1 MRYFKIVLVVTVM
14 AAAVLTASTILS
26 RARDSTINAHILFF
40 PNDFGRDSVNVSNY
54 PPRMKRYYKLF
65 LQKCSVCHTI
75 ARPLNAQFLELTPE
89 EMQRAKEGQPDLFR
103 AGTDVIQPG
112 PKAWSRIVHR
122 MMSKPG
128 ASISRKDGRKI
139 WAFLVYD
146 STIRKMGKNL
156 GPWESWRQNLLSNF
170 ARLYPKMYRHLLK
183 KGELK
188 TVGSISSSTLSGENP
203 VPSDLAPRGDS
214 SKIKP

>member
-1 MRYFKIVLVVTVM
+1 MRYFKIVLVVTAL
-14 AAAVLTASTILS
+14 AAAVLAASAVLS
-26 RARDSTINAHILFF
+26 RARGSTLDTHILFF
-40 PNDFGRDSVNVSNY
+40 PNDFGRDSVNVSQY

-65 LQKCSVCHTI
+65 LAKCSVCHTI
-75 ARPLNAQFLELTPE
+75 ARPLNAQFLELTPA

-112 PKAWSRIVHR
+112 PKAWSHIVHR

-128 ASISRKDGRKI
+128 ASISRRNGRKI

-146 STIRKMGKNL
+146 STIRKTGKNL
-156 GPWESWRQNLLSNF
+156 GPWESWRQNLLAHF
-170 ARLYPKMYRHLLK
+170 ERLYPKMYHRLLK

-188 TVGSISSSTLSGENP
+188 AEVFVSSSASN
-203 VPSDLAPRGDS
+203 
-214 SKIKP
+214 